1 MHFVVI
7 YGSVRSER
15 RGILAAR
22 FITNRIRSRGHE
34 ATLVDPMEYR
44 LPLLDKMYKEYPKG
58 EAPPPMEELA
68 TLYRGAHAFVIV
80 SGEYN
85 HGIPGP
91 LKNLLDHYLEEYFF
105 RPSGIVCYSAGPWG
119 GVRAAMQLRMTLAE
133 LGMPSISSL
142 LPVPKVQTQFA
153 EDGTPHD
160 EAWLPR
166 TDRFLA
172 DLEWWA
178 EAALRQREHQ
188 PPPY

>member
-44 LPLLDKMYKEYPKG
+44 LPLLDKMYKEYPRG

-142 LPVPKVQTQFA
+142 LPVPKVQTQFT

-160 EAWLPR
+160 AAWLPR